1 MIKLIASDVDGT
13 LIQDGSQKLQE
24 RLFPL
29 IRKLTDMG
37 ILFVAAS
44 GRQYP
49 NLYRLFGPVQD
60 DIAYICENGCLVRKN
75 KETLYKAEMDE
86 ALALEI
92 IHKIVEK
99 DTAEVLVSGEDTS
112 YIRPKTDAFRHL
124 LEEVVVNNVT
134 VVDDIFTLRET
145 PFKISVYEETGIDA
159 TQEYWREAFR
169 GRATAVTSGFEW
181 LDFTPV
187 GANKGKALDELL
199 KRLHISPDECMAFG
213 DEYNDIEM
221 LQNVGYSYAMRTAKP
236 GVQAAA
242 RFLTDMVETVLEQLI
257 EQNGVWEERKHG

>member
-29 IRKLTDMG
+29 IRKLNDMG

-60 DIAYICENGCLVRKN
+60 DIAYICENGCLVRKK

-92 IHKIVEK
+92 IHKVVEK
-99 DTAEVLVSGEDTS
+99 DTA
-112 YIRPKTDAFRHL
+112 
-124 LEEVVVNNVT
+124 
-134 VVDDIFTLRET
+134 
-145 PFKISVYEETGIDA
+145 
-159 TQEYWREAFR
+159 
-169 GRATAVTSGFEW
+169 
-181 LDFTPV
+181 
-187 GANKGKALDELL
+187 
-199 KRLHISPDECMAFG
+199 
-213 DEYNDIEM
+213 
-221 LQNVGYSYAMRTAKP
+221 
-236 GVQAAA
+236 
-242 RFLTDMVETVLEQLI
+242 
-257 EQNGVWEERKHG
+257 